1 MAGIWND
8 KFIALDAMSYAS
20 NSDLPLFIKK
30 DSNCKYFSLAC
41 SSSLKTWSRVS
52 GVKFL
57 EKPKNNFSY
66 AFTSLLVACLK
77 PSGIFNLG
85 LPLALGSRIN
95 NKPSSALFIVPK
107 APNTGDI
114 KLVPGSTWKAS
125 NIKSA
130 NDATVLFTPFIA

>member
-1 MAGIWND
+1 
-8 KFIALDAMSYAS
+8 MSYAS

-95 NKPSSALFIVPK
+95 NKPSSALFVVPK

-114 KLVPGSTWKAS
+114 TLVPG
-125 NIKSA
+125 
-130 NDATVLFTPFIA
+130 AT